1 MTAVPGAIFRRIKWW
16 AKPALFSGRS
26 RAASAGG
33 TADAEEDMILRWF
46 LSRTVRRAINLCA
59 HVRKTVNSQRDV
71 LSEPALENIAAAIAA
86 VQAVIAPNADKKLVK
101 DRLTELEKAAHK
113 WLQPYPHASLRE
125 NVEVVLVAAAIAL
138 AIHTFFLKPFKI
150 PSGSMQPTLYGITS
164 ENLLDEP
171 EARIPAGLARFIDF
185 LWRGTSYLHA
195 VAETDG
201 VLEAFEPPKTILPFV
216 KRQRIKV
223 GGQWYVVWSSVDHL
237 LERAGVERRH
247 FYRTGDDIIKL
258 KVTNGDHLFV
268 DRLTYNF
275 RRPKRGEIIVFE
287 TKGILS
293 PITRLPA
300 MDQDQFYIK
309 RLVAM
314 GGERVRSGND
324 RHVIINGQ
332 RLDPAT
338 PRFENAYS
346 FDPKPPPRENQ
357 YSGHLNEAVAARYG
371 KSGIAPLFPDEKAE
385 VAVRPNHYMVMGD
398 NTVNSSDSRTWGDF
412 SRTNVIGKYG
422 FVYWPFSTR
431 FGWTAR

>member
-1 MTAVPGAIFRRIKWW
+1 RIKWW

-26 RAASAGG
+26 RAASVGG

-125 NVEVVLVAAAIAL
+125 NVEVVLVAGAIAL

-216 KRQRIKV
+216 
-223 GGQWYVVWSSVDHL
+223 
-237 LERAGVERRH
+237 
-247 FYRTGDDIIKL
+247 
-258 KVTNGDHLFV
+258 
-268 DRLTYNF
+268 
-275 RRPKRGEIIVFE
+275 
-287 TKGILS
+287 
-293 PITRLPA
+293 
-300 MDQDQFYIK
+300 
-309 RLVAM
+309 
-314 GGERVRSGND
+314 
-324 RHVIINGQ
+324 
-332 RLDPAT
+332 
-338 PRFENAYS
+338 
-346 FDPKPPPRENQ
+346 
-357 YSGHLNEAVAARYG
+357 
-371 KSGIAPLFPDEKAE
+371 
-385 VAVRPNHYMVMGD
+385 
-398 NTVNSSDSRTWGDF
+398 
-412 SRTNVIGKYG
+412 
-422 FVYWPFSTR
+422 
-431 FGWTAR
+431 